1 MGSTT
6 RPISDIHKTVRLPP
20 EMAAETTLNP
30 RPQALQI
37 PANVLVFLTS
47 SYVMYQYMWAG
58 TPLRLGQSHAFKPR
72 EHSYCFQKHAD
83 EQSEIAPT
91 AADTRSNAANAKS
104 GHVAEAKCVES
115 AQTRL
120 VRGRCLRQ
128 RAGGEQR
135 RVRTRLMRRSDTYRN
150 NCADAGASR

>member
-30 RPQALQI
+30 RLQALQI

-58 TPLRLGQSHAFKPR
+58 TPSRLGQSHAFKPR
-72 EHSYCFQKHAD
+72 EHSYCFQKHAG
-83 EQSEIAPT
+83 EQIETAPRT
-91 AADTRSNAANAKS
+91 ADRRSDAANPKS
-104 GHVAEAKCVES
+104 GHAAETKCVES
-115 AQTRL
+115 AQTEL
-120 VRGRCLRQ
+120 VR
-128 RAGGEQR
+128 RAVFKG
-135 RVRTRLMRRSDTYRN
+135 TRGWRKAPRAHA
-150 NCADAGASR
+150 ADAQIRYV